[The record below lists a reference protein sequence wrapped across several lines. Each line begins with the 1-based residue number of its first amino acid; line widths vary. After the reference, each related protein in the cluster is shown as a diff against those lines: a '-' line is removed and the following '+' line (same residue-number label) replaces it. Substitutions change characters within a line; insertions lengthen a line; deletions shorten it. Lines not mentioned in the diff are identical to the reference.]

1 MKKISYLMAMA
12 IMVLGFTACTDDN
25 DDASQQPKTNP
36 DDQTAYTEKMVPVNR
51 DGQNSGTVAIRFYED
66 MPSVPYISVADFQNV
81 MVPGSTVSVTK
92 TSTGTYE
99 LKNAGGTLTV

>member
-1 MKKISYLMAMA
+1 
-12 IMVLGFTACTDDN
+12 
-25 DDASQQPKTNP
+25 
-36 DDQTAYTEKMVPVNR
+36 
-51 DGQNSGTVAIRFYED
+51 
-66 MPSVPYISVADFQNV
+66 VADFQNV

>member
-1 MKKISYLMAMA
+1 MKKVLMTLAAVLCCAMTT
-12 IMVLGFTACTDDN
+12 VFTACTDDDN
-25 DDASQQPKTNP
+25 SVKQPETNP

-92 TSTGTYE
+92 TSTGPM
-99 LKNAGGTLTV
+99 N